1 MPELCGRDGFRPWSR
16 SVKQV
21 ETATVS
27 LKKCDRLMARTR
39 TVYLCQSC
47 GGETLKWQ
55 GRCPHCGSW
64 NTLTEQRAERTG
76 ADART
81 AVPGRALAFE
91 KLSGPVT
98 RPPRLKTGIGELDRP
113 LGGGLVPGSVVLLG
127 GDPGIGKSTLVLQAL
142 AAMARC
148 GGRALYVTGE
158 ESPAQIQMRGE
169 RLGVSDAPLA
179 LLAATDVGDILA
191 SWRASEGFDVICVDS
206 IQTLHLAG
214 IEAAPGTV
222 TQLRASADLLIR
234 EAKARGAALI
244 LIGHVTKDGQLAG
257 PRLLEHMV
265 DVVLYFEGERGHEY
279 RILRAV
285 KNRFGAT
292 DEIGVFE
299 MTAGGLTGVAN
310 PSRLFLPHAASEA
323 PGTVV
328 FAGMEGSRALL
339 CEIQALVADANPG
352 SPRRAVVGWDAA
364 RLAMVLAV
372 LDARAG
378 LGLARYDVYLNV
390 AGGLRIRDP
399 AADLAVAAALVSAL
413 TGRRL
418 PGRPVVFGELALTG
432 EIRPVAHRQ
441 ARLKEAAKLGFDQA
455 LIPALGERR
464 RRRAQPEAV
473 QVHLLRHVQDLV
485 RLFTARRSAVPPS
498 SQREGTPTP

>member
-1 MPELCGRDGFRPWSR
+1 
-16 SVKQV
+16 
-21 ETATVS
+21 
-27 LKKCDRLMARTR
+27 MARPR
-39 TVYLCQSC
+39 TVFICQSC

-64 NTLTEQRAERTG
+64 NTLAEERAVPASAGVRSG
-76 ADART
+76 
-81 AVPGRALAFE
+81 VPGRALAFE
-91 KLSGPVT
+91 TLSGPDV
-98 RPPRLKTGIGELDRP
+98 RPPRRLTGISELDRT

-142 AAMARC
+142 ARMAAAGART
-148 GGRALYVTGE
+148 LYVTGE
-158 ESPAQIQMRGE
+158 ESPAQIRMRAA
-169 RLGVSDAPLA
+169 RLGVADSPVA
-179 LLAATDVGDILA
+179 LLAATEVGDILA
-191 SWRASEGFDVICVDS
+191 SWRESDGFDAICIDS
-206 IQTLHLAG
+206 VQTLHLPE
-214 IEAAPGTV
+214 IESAPGTV
-222 TQLRASADLLIR
+222 TQLRAAADLLIR
-234 EAKARGAALI
+234 EAKARGAALL

-257 PRLLEHMV
+257 PRVLEHMV

-299 MTAGGLTGVAN
+299 MTAAGLAEVSN
-310 PSRLFLPHAASEA
+310 PSRLFLPHGEAAA

-378 LGLARYDVYLNV
+378 LGFSRYDVYLNV
-390 AGGLRIRDP
+390 AGGLKIRDP
-399 AADLAVAAALVSAL
+399 AADLAVAAARVSAL
-413 TGRRL
+413 TGEAL
-418 PGRPVVFGELALTG
+418 ATSPVVFGELALTG
-432 EIRPVAHRQ
+432 EIRAVAHRE
-441 ARLKEAAKLGFDQA
+441 ARLKEAAKLGFRQA
-455 LIPALGERR
+455 LCPAVGGAGRR
-464 RRRAQPEAV
+464 TAVEGISVRA
-473 QVHLLRHVQDLV
+473 LRDVKDLV
-485 RLFTARRSAVPPS
+485 GLFVRRPGARRHAA
-498 SQREGTPTP
+498 QAGREEAT

>member
-1 MPELCGRDGFRPWSR
+1 
-16 SVKQV
+16 
-21 ETATVS
+21 
-27 LKKCDRLMARTR
+27 MARAR
-39 TVYLCQSC
+39 MVYLCQSC
-47 GGETLKWQ
+47 GGETHKWQ

-64 NTLTEQRAERTG
+64 NTLSECQE
-76 ADART
+76 ART
-81 AVPGRALAFE
+81 AGIGARTMVPGRALAFE
-91 KLSGPVT
+91 TLSGPIS
-98 RPPRLKTGIGELDRP
+98 RPPRLKTGLDELDRS

-127 GDPGIGKSTLVLQAL
+127 GDPGIGKSTLLLQAL
-142 AAMARC
+142 AGMARS
-148 GGRALYVTGE
+148 GRRALYVTGE
-158 ESPAQIQMRGE
+158 ESPAQIQMRGD
-169 RLGVSDAPLA
+169 RLGIADAPLS

-191 SWRASEGFDVICVDS
+191 SWRSSEGFDVICVDS

-222 TQLRASADLLIR
+222 TQIRAAADLLIR

-299 MTAGGLTGVAN
+299 MTARGLAEVAN

-328 FAGMEGSRALL
+328 FAGMEGSRVLL

-378 LGLARYDVYLNV
+378 LGLGRYDVYLNV

-413 TGRRL
+413 TGHRL

-432 EIRPVAHRQ
+432 EVRPVAHRE

-455 LIPALGERR
+455 LIPASGSRQARGER
-464 RRRAQPEAV
+464 PKAV
-473 QVHLLRHVQDLV
+473 EVHMLRHVGDLV
-485 RLFTARRSAVPPS
+485 RLFAGGRSAPPPS
-498 SQREGTPTP
+498 GEREGTSSS